1 MIFHRFSF
9 VSFTFFFGFILFWG
23 VALTRRSPHANT
35 SAARRQVFFFVEV
48 FFSLFFL
55 LKRGIYKRW
64 KRSRT
69 RSSFVFFPLF
79 FVSLSSAFH
88 SSNGFF
94 FFSKLGF
101 FLNYCCCCCI
111 FCRLVLIEFSRLSSI
126 KCEAGFLDEIQKS
139 EGSTLAPPMSRTTNY
154 VSLSIRE
161 SIKNRCETYFSGFS
175 FIDFRRGTFRKKN

>member
-1 MIFHRFSF
+1 MK
-9 VSFTFFFGFILFWG
+9 TK
-23 VALTRRSPHANT
+23 PHAI
-35 SAARRQVFFFVEV
+35 VF
-48 FFSLFFL
+48 
-55 LKRGIYKRW
+55 R
-64 KRSRT
+64 
-69 RSSFVFFPLF
+69 FFPLF

-139 EGSTLAPPMSRTTNY
+139 EGSTLASPMSRTTNY